1 MLVFV
6 KKLLSFFIG
15 VFCFNP
21 KLFDHFRALTARRE
35 YGEIAT
41 LLQGVMNVLDHLNRY
56 KHIPQVADL
65 ARQVRDKHSQY
76 FASPSD
82 TVSIFIKYR

>member
-1 MLVFV
+1 M
-6 KKLLSFFIG
+6 
-15 VFCFNP
+15 FCAYLEIFNN
-21 KLFDHFRALTARRE
+21 LRALKARRE

-65 ARQVRDKHSQY
+65 ARQVREHYSQY
-76 FASPSD
+76 FQVLLANL
-82 TVSIFIKYR
+82 